1 MKPFMKRFFKTIFII
16 IFAVALIVVGFFL
29 NKFDLDKLR
38 PAKLVEQ
45 IPYGQVIEVSA
56 YEDAEFYDSKNE
68 FIGAEIRIRVEF
80 ESKIEPAAKLP
91 TEYRQGMRKAYSEI
105 DLYVKDIESKEQ
117 LEKMK
122 QALEEI
128 RYIKLIES
136 EGIQADYVEKKIDG
150 KKIKSLEKIYLK
162 PDNYYFV
169 KY

>member
-1 MKPFMKRFFKTIFII
+1 MKPFLKRFFKTIFII
-16 IFAVALIVVGFFL
+16 IFAAALIVLGFFI
-29 NKFDLDKLR
+29 NKFDLDKLK
-38 PAKLVEQ
+38 PIKLVEQ
-45 IPYGQVIEVSA
+45 IPFGQVVEVTG

-80 ESKIEPAAKLP
+80 ESRIEPAAKLP
-91 TEYRQGMRKAYSEI
+91 VEYKQGVRKAYSDI
-105 DLYVKDIESKEQ
+105 DIYVKDIESKEQ

-128 RYIKLIES
+128 KYLKLIEG
-136 EGIQADYVEKKIDG
+136 EGVQADYVEKKIDG
-150 KKIKSLEKIYLK
+150 KKIKSLAKLYLK

>member
-1 MKPFMKRFFKTIFII
+1 MKRFFKTVFII
-16 IFAVALIVVGFFL
+16 IFAVALIVVGFFI

-45 IPYGQVIEVSA
+45 IPYGQVVEVSA

-91 TEYRQGMRKAYSEI
+91 AEYKQGMRKAYSEI

-122 QALEEI
+122 QALEELG
-128 RYIKLIES
+128 YIKLIES
-136 EGIQADYVEKKIDG
+136 EGIQADYVERKIDG
-150 KKIKSLEKIYLK
+150 KKIKSLEKLYLK